1 MKDVNKF
8 LFNKF
13 RVSNKEF
20 VLKKLRLWI
29 TWRRSLGWS
38 KRNLH
43 PRNRLPRN
51 LASEI
56 MARAFYF
63 KNGAN
68 PPCTGGRKTAHKE
81 AGNQKQW
88 TVYGEFKGH
97 EQIRMS
103 EGR

>member
-20 VLKKLRLWI
+20 FKKKLRLWI
-29 TWRRSLGWS
+29 TWRRSFGWS

-43 PRNRLPRN
+43 PRN

-56 MARAFYF
+56 RARAFYF

-68 PPCTGGRKTAHKE
+68 SPCTGGRKIAHKE

-88 TVYGEFKGH
+88 TVYGEFNGH